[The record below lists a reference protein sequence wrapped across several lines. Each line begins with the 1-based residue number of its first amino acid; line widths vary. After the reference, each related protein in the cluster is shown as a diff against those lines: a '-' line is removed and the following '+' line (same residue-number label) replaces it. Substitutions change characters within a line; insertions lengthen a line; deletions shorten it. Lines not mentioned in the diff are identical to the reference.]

1 MMVVGVSVAISFL
14 SSVVWLTVSNAF
26 DMSSATAI
34 VRAGGFFWLM
44 PEVIMLLIAWRAV
57 VVECVSLKPC

>member
-26 DMSSATAI
+26 DTSSATAI
-34 VRAGGFFWLM
+34 VLAGGFF
-44 PEVIMLLIAWRAV
+44 
-57 VVECVSLKPC
+57 